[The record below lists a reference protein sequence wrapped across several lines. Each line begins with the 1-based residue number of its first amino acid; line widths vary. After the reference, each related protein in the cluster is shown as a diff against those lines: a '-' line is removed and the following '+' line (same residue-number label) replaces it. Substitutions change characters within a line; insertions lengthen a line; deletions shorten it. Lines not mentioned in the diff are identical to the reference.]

1 MSEDEAR
8 MLKFALEMGWFA
20 INRAKERFECCEDAR
35 NTYYNMIQ
43 IVADKVGVNLD
54 EVTYCC

>member
-8 MLKFALEMGWFA
+8 MLKFALEMGWLA
-20 INRAKERFECCEDAR
+20 IDRTKERFEYCEDVKG
-35 NTYYNMIQ
+35 TYYNMIQ
-43 IVADKVGVNLD
+43 TVADKVGVDLD

>member
-1 MSEDEAR
+1 MNEDEVR
-8 MLKFALEMGWFA
+8 MLKLALEMGWFT
-20 INRAKERFECCEDAR
+20 IIRTKEVFEYCEDVR

-43 IVADKVGVNLD
+43 TVADKVGVNLD